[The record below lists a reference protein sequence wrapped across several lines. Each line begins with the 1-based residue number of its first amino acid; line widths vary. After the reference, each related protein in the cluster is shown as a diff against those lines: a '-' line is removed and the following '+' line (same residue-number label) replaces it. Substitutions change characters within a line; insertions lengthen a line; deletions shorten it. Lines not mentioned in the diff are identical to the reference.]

1 MAKITIYG
9 KSRTTK
15 DGRGKFVVYDCV
27 TKSGMWYNVKFTNGC
42 PNRPMAL
49 GYVDIEVDKADLSVS
64 KKKIVTENGEE
75 KTTKTLW
82 VRRVISSSENKAR
95 NDELALKR
103 QEEIADIL
111 DE

>member
-9 KSRTTK
+9 KSKTTK

-27 TKSGMWYNVKFTNGC
+27 TKSGTWYNVKFTNGC
-42 PNRPMAL
+42 PNRPMSL
-49 GYVDIEVDKADLSVS
+49 GYVDIEVDKSDLSVAR
-64 KKKIVTENGEE
+64 KKIVTENGEE
-75 KTTKTLW
+75 KITKTLW
-82 VRRVISSSENKAR
+82 IRRVISSTENKAR
-95 NDELALKR
+95 NDELALKK